1 MGMYFFSEVQW
12 NSKGMSFRISRPELV
27 NRLCHLIVVWP
38 WASHF
43 VFSALFP
50 SSISDGMCGQRFWW
64 QIEKLSLSVIRKHQQ
79 RTRES
84 FSKPRRQHHLP
95 QSPSKSVHHYFQHDA
110 DSSWSSALAL
120 VIGFVVSLRTWRKLP
135 SQPSSIFKMDFTCP
149 QFLGA
154 ASPIPLWS
162 WFNRLAEPG
171 NHWDTWKWVFGI
183 FIFLSGRWAL
193 PQMVGAR
200 SKWREEL
207 QVLGGHKEKD
217 NHSLKVLVTQSCL
230 TLCDPMHQILVSME
244 FSRQEYWSG

>member
-1 MGMYFFSEVQW
+1 MYFFSEVQW

-43 VFSALFP
+43 AFSALFP
-50 SSISDGMCGQRFWW
+50 SSISDGMCGHRFWW
-64 QIEKLSLSVIRKHQQ
+64 QIRETKPECHKKASAEDQRVIFRTTSAAPLAPVSQQICSPLLPTWLRLFTVLSAGPGHRVCGKPEDLKEAAVTAIFHFQNGFHLS
-79 RTRES
+79 
-84 FSKPRRQHHLP
+84 
-95 QSPSKSVHHYFQHDA
+95 
-110 DSSWSSALAL
+110 
-120 VIGFVVSLRTWRKLP
+120 
-135 SQPSSIFKMDFTCP
+135 